1 MEQRVEDLQYEIQ
14 KNKNLI
20 KNLEQKNEQLSSMQE
35 NNEADNIQLIKQLQ
49 EKVKELQKQNQE
61 GQDKLYHETN
71 EKEELQKQYEISA
84 KKEELFQQQKKNLN
98 E

>member
-1 MEQRVEDLQYEIQ
+1 
-14 KNKNLI
+14 
-20 KNLEQKNEQLSSMQE
+20 MQE

-71 EKEELQKQYEISA
+71 EKEELQKQCELQKDFMA
-84 KKEELFQQQKKNLN
+84 KKEELLQQQKEKLN